1 MALGSCLEKNM
12 GLLQNTLPPKKRIK
26 RPFTWGDV
34 IVILLM
40 AVLLY
45 GGARLSFDSPL
56 IIEGPQISLN
66 PSALPWYTLLSVG
79 RMLGA
84 YILSL
89 LFTLTYGR
97 TAAYNRHAE
106 SVLMPL
112 LDVLQSVPILSFL
125 PIVLLGLSAILPER
139 VAAELA
145 AVVLIFTSQA
155 WNMTFGW
162 YQSLTTIPKEL
173 LEASSIFRL
182 NTWLR
187 FKRLELP
194 FAMIGLIWNSVMSWA
209 GGWFFLMA
217 SEIFTVGSKDFRL
230 PGLGAYLQEA
240 SNQGNF
246 YSIALGLA
254 ALIFTIV
261 ALDQFVWRPLLAW
274 SDRFKVEMVES
285 DQPPTSWF
293 YDAVHTS
300 RLFLWIRSVFF
311 KANEQFDLWIIHHA
325 PMRSYTEVETSKP
338 NWKISIFYLLTGGL
352 LLYGGYRAAFML
364 VLIPSTQ
371 WTQIGIGAFATFLRV
386 SLSLVIALLWTIP
399 VGVAIGTNRRVAAI
413 LQPIVQVTAA
423 VPATA
428 IFPIILL
435 IFINVTGGL
444 NIAAVF
450 LMLMGTQWYL
460 LFNIIAGASA
470 IPQDLKNTT
479 SILQLSRWETW
490 RTLILPALFPFIIT
504 GAITASGGAWN
515 ASIVAE
521 YVNFGGQTLFATGIG
536 SLISQATA
544 KGDYP
549 LLLAS
554 TLSMILTVVLIN
566 RLFWRRL
573 YKIADEKYRM
583 G

>member
-1 MALGSCLEKNM
+1 M
-12 GLLQNTLPPKKRIK
+12 GLLQNILPPKKRLE
-26 RPFTWGDV
+26 RSFTWGDV

-40 AVLLY
+40 VVLLY
-45 GGARLSFDSPL
+45 GGARLAFDSPP
-56 IIEGPQISLN
+56 IIEGPQISLE

-89 LFTLTYGR
+89 LFTLTYGH
-97 TAAYNRHAE
+97 TAAYNRRAE
-106 SVLMPL
+106 SIIMPL

-125 PIVLLGLSAILPER
+125 PIVLLGLSAILPQR

-173 LEASSIFRL
+173 REASSIFRL
-182 NTWLR
+182 NSWLR
-187 FKRLELP
+187 FKHLELP

-240 SNQGNF
+240 ANQGN
-246 YSIALGLA
+246 YRAIAFGLT
-254 ALIFTIV
+254 ALILTIV
-261 ALDQFVWRPLLAW
+261 ALDQFIWRPLLAW

-293 YDAVHTS
+293 YDLIHTS
-300 RLFLWIRSVFF
+300 RLFLWVMAFF
-311 KANEQFDLWIIHHA
+311 GKINERLDHWLIQRA
-325 PMRSYTEVETSKP
+325 PMKADLNGDDAKL
-338 NWKISIFYLLTGGL
+338 NWKLSAFYLLIGIL
-352 LLYGGYRAAFML
+352 ILYGGFRAVLML
-364 VLIPSTQ
+364 ISVSQTQ
-371 WTQIGIGAFATFLRV
+371 WGQIGIGVLATFLRV
-386 SLSLVIALLWTIP
+386 NVSLIIALLWTIP
-399 VGVAIGTNRRVAAI
+399 VGVAIGTNRRVASI

-428 IFPIILL
+428 IFPIVLL
-435 IFINVTGGL
+435 FFIKMAGGL

-460 LFNIIAGASA
+460 LFNVIAGASA
-470 IPQDLKNTT
+470 IPQDLKYTA
-479 SILQLSRWETW
+479 SLLQLSRWETW

-521 YVNFGGQTLFATGIG
+521 FVHFGGQTLFATGIG

-554 TLSMILTVVLIN
+554 TLSMIVTVVLVN

-573 YKIADEKYRM
+573 YKIAEEKYRM
-583 G
+583 E

>member
-1 MALGSCLEKNM
+1 M
-12 GLLQNTLPPKKRIK
+12 GLLQNILPPKERLE
-26 RPFTWGDV
+26 RSFTWRDV
-34 IVILLM
+34 IVILLI

-45 GGARLSFDSPL
+45 GGARLAFNSPP

-97 TAAYNRHAE
+97 TAAYNRRAE
-106 SVLMPL
+106 SILMPL

-125 PIVLLGLSAILPER
+125 PIVLLGLSAILPQH

-145 AVVLIFTSQA
+145 AVVLLFTSQA

-162 YQSLTTIPKEL
+162 YQSLITIPKEL
-173 LEASSIFRL
+173 REASSIFRL
-182 NTWLR
+182 NTWLC

-217 SEIFTVGSKDFRL
+217 SEIFTVGLKDFRL

-240 SNQGNF
+240 ANQGNF
-246 YSIALGLA
+246 QAVAFGLV

-261 ALDQFVWRPLLAW
+261 ALDQFIWRPLLAW

-285 DQPPTSWF
+285 GQPPTSWF
-293 YDAVHTS
+293 YDLVHTS
-300 RLFLWIRSVFF
+300 CLFLWVSSVFS
-311 KANEQFDLWIIHHA
+311 KANEQFDHWIIHRA
-325 PMRSYTEVETSKP
+325 PMKSDTEVETSRL
-338 NWKISIFYLLTGGL
+338 NWKISVFYLFIGGL
-352 LLYGGYRAAFML
+352 LLYGGYRAALML
-364 VLIPSTQ
+364 VLVPSTQ
-371 WTQIGIGAFATFLRV
+371 WGQIVIGVLATFLRV
-386 SLSLVIALLWTIP
+386 SVSLVIALSWTIP

-435 IFINVTGGL
+435 FFINVTGGL
-444 NIAAVF
+444 NIAAIF

-460 LFNIIAGASA
+460 LFNVIAGASA
-470 IPQDLKNTT
+470 IPQDLKYT
-479 SILQLSRWETW
+479 SSLLQLSRWETW
-490 RTLILPALFPFIIT
+490 RTLVLPALFPFIIT
-504 GAITASGGAWN
+504 GAITAGGGAWN

-521 YVNFGGQTLFATGIG
+521 FVHFGGQTLFVSGIG

-554 TLSMILTVVLIN
+554 TLSMILTVVLVN

-573 YKIADEKYRM
+573 YKIAEEKYRM
-583 G
+583 E

>member
-1 MALGSCLEKNM
+1 M
-12 GLLQNTLPPKKRIK
+12 GLLQNILPPKERLE
-26 RPFTWGDV
+26 RSFTWGDV

-40 AVLLY
+40 VVLLY
-45 GGARLSFDSPL
+45 GGARLAFDSPP
-56 IIEGPQISLN
+56 IIEGPQISLD
-66 PSALPWYTLLSVG
+66 PAALPWYTLLSVG

-97 TAAYNRHAE
+97 TAAFNRRAE
-106 SVLMPL
+106 SILMPL
-112 LDVLQSVPILSFL
+112 LDILQSVPILSFL
-125 PIVLLGLSAILPER
+125 PIVLLGLSAVLPQR

-173 LEASSIFRL
+173 REASSIFRL

-240 SNQGNF
+240 ANQGNF
-246 YSIALGLA
+246 YAVAFGLA
-254 ALIFTIV
+254 ALILTIV
-261 ALDQFVWRPLLAW
+261 ALDQFIWRPLLAW

-293 YDAVHTS
+293 YDLIHTS
-300 RLFLWIRSVFF
+300 RLFLWVTSAFG
-311 KANEQFDLWIIHHA
+311 KTSEKFDHWQIQRA
-325 PMRSYTEVETSKP
+325 PMKADLNGDDTKLD
-338 NWKISIFYLLTGGL
+338 WKLSVFYLLIGVL
-352 LLYGGYRAAFML
+352 ILYGGFRAALML
-364 VLIPSTQ
+364 FSIPLTQ
-371 WTQIGIGAFATFLRV
+371 WGQIGVGVLATFLRV
-386 SLSLVIALLWTIP
+386 SVSLVIALLWTIP
-399 VGVAIGTNRRVAAI
+399 VGVAIGTNRRVASI

-435 IFINVTGGL
+435 FFINITGGL
-444 NIAAVF
+444 DIAAVF

-460 LFNIIAGASA
+460 LFNVIAGASA
-470 IPQDLKNTT
+470 IPQDLKYT
-479 SILQLSRWETW
+479 SSLLQLSRWETW
-490 RTLILPALFPFIIT
+490 RTLILPALFPYIIT

-521 YVNFGGQTLFATGIG
+521 YVHFGGQTLFATGVG

-549 LLLAS
+549 MLLAS
-554 TLSMILTVVLIN
+554 TLSMIVTVVLVN

-573 YKIADEKYRM
+573 YKTAEEKYRM
-583 G
+583 E